1 MAFKKTFV
9 LSDESINTYGFWVVL
24 AGMDLSGV
32 QKNCPLYY
40 EHRTWEIPCGH
51 VENIRLK
58 NSQVLGDIVIEGGND
73 VEKEYIR
80 KIENG
85 DIKGCSFGID
95 PVEWS
100 EAAENIKQGQTRAT
114 LSKCQPYEVSLA
126 PLPGNK
132 NALALRNG
140 NDMITLTADKE
151 HDFIPVLNKKTDMKN
166 LAILLGKSENA
177 TEQELMEAIR
187 PLILKAANADAMQKI
202 IVDKVAVTL
211 NAENKKFFENILP
224 NNVAQAMEFIALQ
237 KVEATEIIPEGAE
250 AADLTDKTAKVVKD
264 VKVTDMIKMAKVK
277 TDAPVADGKDCYDYL
292 QRHDS
297 VELGRIKKEEPEK
310 FAELQAGYAKGV
322 RYEKK

>member
-9 LSDESINTYGFWVVL
+9 LSDESINTYGFWVML
-24 AGMDLSGV
+24 SGMDLSLV

-85 DIKGCSFGID
+85 DLKGCSFGID

-100 EAAENIKQGQTRAT
+100 EAPENIKQGQTRAT
-114 LSKCQPYEVSLA
+114 LSKCQPYELSLA
-126 PLPGNK
+126 PLPGNG

-151 HDFIPVLNKKTDMKN
+151 QDFIPLLNKKTDMKN
-166 LAILLGKSENA
+166 LAILLGKGENA

-187 PLILKAANADAMQKI
+187 PLQLKATNADAMQKI
-202 IVDKVAVTL
+202 IVDKIAVNLT
-211 NAENKKFFENILP
+211 AENKNFFETILP
-224 NNVAQAMEFIALQ
+224 TNVNQAMEFIALA
-237 KVEATEIIPEGAE
+237 KTETPAEVIADADATAVVE
-250 AADLTDKTAKVVKD
+250 KTAVLKDIKVS
-264 VKVTDMIKMAKVK
+264 DMIKLAKAK
-277 TDAPVADGKDCYDYL
+277 PVTPAADGKDCYDYL

-297 VELGRIKKEEPEK
+297 IELGRIKKEDPEK